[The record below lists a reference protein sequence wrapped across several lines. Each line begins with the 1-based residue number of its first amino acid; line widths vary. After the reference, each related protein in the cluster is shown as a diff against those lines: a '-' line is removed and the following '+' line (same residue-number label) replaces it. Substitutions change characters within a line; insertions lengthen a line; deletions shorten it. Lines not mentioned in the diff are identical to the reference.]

1 MALSPKIQSFKFSLS
16 GKKKKKPEL
25 NNGMGVLSNNGLAN
39 WNKSVF
45 KTK

>member
-16 GKKKKKPEL
+16 EKKKNPEL

>member
-16 GKKKKKPEL
+16 GKKKKTEL

-39 WNKSVF
+39 
-45 KTK
+45 

>member
-16 GKKKKKPEL
+16 GKKKKKNPEL

-39 WNKSVF
+39 
-45 KTK
+45 